1 MQEREGESGKGIGG
15 LTLARV
21 GQLPVVQKNRT
32 GVLSGFS
39 ALERVPFDCGLPFS
53 IVNDSTKRSWY
64 VGGQQSAE
72 CGFEIP
78 AAFQKFRSIGNQA
91 CSVTLDTK
99 RIAMHGADVFT
110 IGRVDF
116 QSVIRS
122 VNHDPR
128 RIKRHNKSLLATLT
142 RHLFG

>member
-1 MQEREGESGKGIGG
+1 
-15 LTLARV
+15 
-21 GQLPVVQKNRT
+21 VVDVLDVVPKNRT
-32 GVLSGFS
+32 GVLPGFS

-91 CSVTLDTK
+91 CSVTLDAK

-128 RIKRHNKSLLATLT
+128 RIKRHNKSRHTT
-142 RHLFG
+142 RTSGVVGFGRVGGLW